1 MLPEPAS
8 QSSEELFQR
17 GLNYLEHKQYQQSI
31 KLIQAAMEQ
40 EKAEGGANK
49 GTSMRHL
56 SFLGLALVLSNGRSE
71 EGLKLCE
78 QATKRDFFDA
88 DIFCNLGIALL
99 RNRQKG
105 PAFEAFRKGLALM
118 PRHRRI
124 LEELSRVERRESRA
138 FRGLSRNHFL
148 NYYFGILRH
157 RLRLLF
163 NRVPNLNE

>member
-1 MLPEPAS
+1 MQPQAVP

-40 EKAEGGANK
+40 DKLDGANK

-88 DIFCNLGIALL
+88 DIFCNLGIALM
-99 RNRQKG
+99 RSRQKG

-124 LEELSRVERRESRA
+124 LEELSRIERRESRV
-138 FRGLSRNHFL
+138 FRRLPRNHFL
-148 NYYFGILRH
+148 NYTFGVLRH
-157 RLRLLF
+157 RMRLLF
-163 NRVPNLNE
+163 SRAPDLND

>member
-1 MLPEPAS
+1 MQPEAIP
-8 QSSEELFQR
+8 QSAEELFQR

-40 EKAEGGANK
+40 DKVDGANK

-56 SFLGLALVLSNGRSE
+56 SFLGLALVLSSGRSG

-88 DIFCNLGIALL
+88 DIFCNLGIAYM

-105 PAFEAFRKGLALM
+105 PAFEAFRKGLALV

-124 LEELSRVERRESRA
+124 LEELSRIERRDSRV
-138 FRGLSRNHFL
+138 FPRLSRGHFL
-148 NYYFGILRH
+148 NHMFGALRH

-163 NRVPNLNE
+163 SQAPSLND

>member
-1 MLPEPAS
+1 MQPQPTS

-56 SFLGLALVLSNGRSE
+56 SFLGLALVLSNGRSG

-88 DIFCNLGIALL
+88 DIFCNLGIAYM
-99 RNRQKG
+99 RSRQKG

-124 LEELSRVERRESRA
+124 LEELSRVERRESRV
-138 FRGLSRNHFL
+138 FRGLARDHFL
-148 NYYFGILRH
+148 NYSFGVLRH

-163 NRVPNLNE
+163 NRAPSLND

>member
-1 MLPEPAS
+1 MLPEPTS
-8 QSSEELFQR
+8 QSSEDLFQR
-17 GLNYLEHKQYQQSI
+17 GLNHLEHKQYQQSI

-40 EKAEGGANK
+40 DKVDGANK

-56 SFLGLALVLSNGRSE
+56 SFLGLALVLANGRSE

-88 DIFCNLGIALL
+88 DIFCNLGIALM

-124 LEELSRVERRESRA
+124 LEELSRVERRESRV
-138 FRGLSRNHFL
+138 FGGLSRDHFL

-157 RLRLLF
+157 RLRSLF
-163 NRVPNLNE
+163 NRVPNSSD